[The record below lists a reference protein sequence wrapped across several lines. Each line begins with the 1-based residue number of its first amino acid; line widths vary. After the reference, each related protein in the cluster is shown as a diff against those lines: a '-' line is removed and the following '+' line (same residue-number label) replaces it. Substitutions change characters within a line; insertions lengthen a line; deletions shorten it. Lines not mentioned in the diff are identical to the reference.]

1 MKYQVILKKYE
12 IYEVE
17 ADNTWEAEDKAC
29 ALCDADVCAWEGP
42 ADEIE
47 TQEIE

>member
-17 ADNTWEAEDKAC
+17 AGNVWEAEDKAC
-29 ALCDADVCAWEGP
+29 ALCDADE
-42 ADEIE
+42 
-47 TQEIE
+47 

>member
-1 MKYQVILKKYE
+1 MKYEVILKKYE

-17 ADNTWEAEDKAC
+17 AADCFEAEDKAC
-29 ALCDADVCAWEGP
+29 ALCDADRYAWKGP

>member
-17 ADNTWEAEDKAC
+17 ADDAWETEDKAC
-29 ALCDADVCAWEGP
+29 ALCDADE
-42 ADEIE
+42 
-47 TQEIE
+47 

>member
-17 ADNTWEAEDKAC
+17 ADNAWEAEDIAC
-29 ALCDADVCAWEGP
+29 MMCDADVYAWEGP
-42 ADEIE
+42 ADEIKV
-47 TQEIE
+47 QEIE

>member
-12 IYEVE
+12 AYEVE
-17 ADNTWEAEDKAC
+17 ANNAWEAEDKAC

-47 TQEIE
+47 TQEVE